1 MALSFFELLLIVGLL
16 FLGIWIIAGFM
27 WKFLR
32 DFFHDNYSFFDVSFL
47 VAYFA
52 EQVSLIVLL
61 AVYPE
66 HITFWV
72 SIFALLVVST
82 SSLQKLS
89 MDSRDRK
96 LWELN
101 AIQTSTIGK
110 RDELIDELI
119 SENEE
124 LEQYNEEL
132 SNYIRKKLQ
141 KK

>member
-1 MALSFFELLLIVGLL
+1 MALSFFELLLAVGLL
-16 FLGIWIIAGFM
+16 FLAIWIIAGFM
-27 WKFLR
+27 WKYLR
-32 DFFHDNYSFFDVSFL
+32 DFYHDNYSFFDVSFL